1 MAVNTADVTNKLAR
15 RPENGSGKSATIFD
29 LIERQKAQ
37 IARALPKHITA
48 ERFARIVLT
57 QIRTT
62 PKLLECDQQSLLAA
76 IMLSAQLGLEPGP
89 LGHAYIVPYGREAT
103 FIIGYKG
110 YLDLMWRSGKLLSL
124 AVHEVCEN
132 DEFDFEY
139 GLEERLRHKPA
150 LKNRGEVI
158 GYYLVARYKDG
169 GHCVY
174 WMSREDIEKVRQ
186 RSKAANSGPWV
197 TDYDAMARK
206 TVVRQ
211 AARWMPL
218 SIEVQRAMAF
228 DETSPTEID
237 EDMLAQQPRFADDN
251 GPVIDADYEMS
262 GDAPAV
268 GNAASDTEQAQLA

>member
-1 MAVNTADVTNKLAR
+1 MAVNTAETRNKLAR
-15 RPENGSGKSATIFD
+15 RPESGGKAATIFD
-29 LIERQKAQ
+29 LIERQKEQ

-57 QIRTT
+57 QIRTNA
-62 PKLLECDQQSLLAA
+62 KLLECDQQSLLGA

-150 LKNRGEVI
+150 LRNRGEVI

-169 GHCVY
+169 GHFVY
-174 WMSREDIEKVRQ
+174 WMSREDIDKIRQ
-186 RSKAANSGPWV
+186 RSKAANSGPWA

-218 SIEVQRAMAF
+218 SIEVQRALAF
-228 DETSPTEID
+228 DESSPTDID
-237 EDMLAQQPRFADDN
+237 EDMLAQQPRFTEHDGN
-251 GPVIDADYEMS
+251 VIDADYEMS
-262 GDAPAV
+262 GDETAD
-268 GNAASDTEQAQLA
+268 GDAASDAEQAQLV